1 MLIYF
6 KTGNYK
12 SIKDPIT
19 LNFNA
24 AAISEHTDSNVI
36 EDESL
41 PLLKSILLYG
51 PNASGK
57 SKILDAFVMFKWLI
71 NNSATEKQG
80 NEQID
85 VESFQLSEVTENKP
99 SFFEACFTL
108 DENRYRYGFEV
119 DKEKIHKEWL
129 LESKATK
136 EYPVFLRIGDQFEIT
151 SKRFPNAEGLER
163 RTRKNALFLSVA
175 SQWNVKK
182 AEQINDWF
190 SRIFTIHGVSDELYK
205 NVTLDLLKDKKHAD
219 EVKSFIQKADLG
231 IQSIELTNVPLY
243 RGSKDLPRELRNTL
257 ITEEWPAV
265 FTLHQK
271 FNENGEVIGSARFL
285 LEDQESE
292 GTQKY
297 FSLIGVFIKA
307 IAEDRIV
314 VIDEFDA
321 RLHTLLTKS
330 VIKLFNSSKTKSKA
344 QLLAASHDTALLDRD
359 LLRRDQI
366 YFVEKNRYGASEV
379 TSLVEYKPRKES
391 PYDKNYLEGKYGA
404 IPFIDSLETL
414 VAHG

>member
-6 KTGNYK
+6 KIGNYK
-12 SIKDPIT
+12 SIKEPIL

-24 AAISEHTDSNVI
+24 AALSEHIDSNVV
-36 EDESL
+36 EDAGI

-57 SKILDAFVMFKWLI
+57 SKILDAFVYFKWLV

-85 VESFQLSEVTENKP
+85 VESFALNEATENMP
-99 SFFEACFTL
+99 CFFEVSFVL
-108 DENRYRYGFEV
+108 GEQKYRYGFEV
-119 DKEKIHKEWL
+119 DKERIHKEWL
-129 LESKATK
+129 LESKVTK
-136 EYPVFLRIGDQFEIT
+136 EYPVFLRIGEEFEIE
-151 SKRFPNAEGLER
+151 SKRFPNADGLEK

-182 AEQINDWF
+182 AEQINEWF
-190 SRIFTIHGVSDELYK
+190 SRIFTIHGMSDELYK
-205 NVTLDLLKDKKHAD
+205 NVTIDLLKDKIYAD
-219 EVKSFIQKADLG
+219 VVKGFIRQADLG
-231 IQSIELTNVPLY
+231 IQAIELTKLAVY
-243 RGSKDLPRELRNTL
+243 RASENLPREYRNTL
-257 ITEEWPAV
+257 ISDEWPAV
-265 FTLHQK
+265 STFHQK
-271 FNENGEVIGSARFL
+271 FNEKGEVIGSTQFL

-292 GTQKY
+292 GTKKY
-297 FSLIGVFIKA
+297 FNLIGVFIKA

-330 VIKLFNSSKTKSKA
+330 ILKLFNSSKSKSKA

-366 YFVEKNRYGASEV
+366 YFVEKNNYGASEV

-404 IPFIDSLETL
+404 IPFIDSLESL
-414 VAHG
+414 VGHG

>member
-6 KTGNYK
+6 KVGNYK
-12 SIKDPIT
+12 SIKDPIV

-24 AAISEHTDSNVI
+24 AAISEHADSNVI
-36 EDESL
+36 DDESL

-57 SKILDAFVMFKWLI
+57 SKILDAFAFFRSLI

-80 NEQID
+80 NEQIS
-85 VESFQLSEVTENKP
+85 VESFELNEATENMP
-99 SFFEACFTL
+99 CFFEASFTL
-108 DENRYRYGFEV
+108 DEYKYRYGFEV
-119 DKEKIHKEWL
+119 DKERIHREWL

-136 EYPVFLRIGDQFEIT
+136 EYPIFLRIGDQFEIN
-151 SKRFPNAEGLER
+151 SKRFGNSEGLQK

-182 AEQINDWF
+182 AEKINDWF
-190 SRIFTIHGVSDELYK
+190 SRIFTIHGLSDELYK
-205 NVTLDLLKDKKHAD
+205 NVTLELLKDKTHAE
-219 EVKSFIQKADLG
+219 EVKTFIQKADLG
-231 IQSIELTNVPLY
+231 IHAIELTNVPIY
-243 RGSKDLPRELRNTL
+243 RASPNLPPQARDFPV
-257 ITEEWPAV
+257 IEEWPAV

-271 FNENGEVIGSARFL
+271 FNEKGEVTGSVRFL
-285 LEDQESE
+285 LDDQESE

-297 FSLIGVFIKA
+297 FNLIGIFIKA
-307 IAEDRIV
+307 IAENRIV

-330 VIKLFNSSKTKSKA
+330 ILKLFNSSKTKSKA

-366 YFVEKNRYGASEV
+366 YFVEKNKFGASEV

-404 IPFIDSLETL
+404 IPFIDSLESL
-414 VAHG
+414 LSNG